1 MNDEPQRLSD
11 IDINVHGFTVQDVIE
26 GRKARNELIRD
37 AANHGNRICLES
49 ERLFA
54 EAKQFGVDVTYDE
67 DLDDEDISQ
76 SPF

>member
-1 MNDEPQRLSD
+1 MEDEPQKLSD
-11 IDINVHGFTVQDVIE
+11 IDVNVHGFTASDVIE
-26 GRKARNELIRD
+26 GRKARNEMIREG
-37 AANHGNRICLES
+37 ANKGSRICLES

-54 EAKQFGVDVTYDE
+54 EAKQFGIDVTYNE